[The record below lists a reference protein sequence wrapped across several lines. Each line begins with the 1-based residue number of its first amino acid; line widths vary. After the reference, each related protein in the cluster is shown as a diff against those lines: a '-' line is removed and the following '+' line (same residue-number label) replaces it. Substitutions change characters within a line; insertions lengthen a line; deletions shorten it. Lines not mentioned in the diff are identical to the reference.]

1 MAVFMS
7 SDDNDVERIFLFCEF
22 QQNINL
28 SSMMLLTLL
37 LKRLRK
43 NRDLK
48 VSGLCLKTVTSFIEK
63 SVCVIE

>member
-1 MAVFMS
+1 MS

-48 VSGLCLKTVTSFIEK
+48 LSGLCLKTITSFIEK

>member
-1 MAVFMS
+1 MALFMS

-48 VSGLCLKTVTSFIEK
+48 LSGLCLKTITSFIEK

>member
-1 MAVFMS
+1 MS

-48 VSGLCLKTVTSFIEK
+48 LSGLCLKTVTSFIEK

>member
-1 MAVFMS
+1 MEVFMS

-48 VSGLCLKTVTSFIEK
+48 LSGLCLKTITSFIEK